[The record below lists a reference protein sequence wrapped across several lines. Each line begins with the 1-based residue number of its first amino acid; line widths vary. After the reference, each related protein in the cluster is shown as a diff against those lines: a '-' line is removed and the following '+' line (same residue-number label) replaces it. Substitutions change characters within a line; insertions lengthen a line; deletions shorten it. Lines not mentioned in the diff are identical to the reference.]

1 MMEEGKAVPQS
12 HVQEVG
18 GEGAKPGF
26 GAKLKAHFK
35 KWWWLHLIFF
45 IASTLIIVLC
55 VIAQDGV
62 DDSTLEIQSLT
73 FTNPTPN
80 SFHLEQ
86 TALLTN
92 HNRYHPHLDAFNA
105 SLSVGGS
112 EDKPFAYVEIPA
124 VHATETATTHFD
136 QEVQVVDLEAF
147 IDYNAQLWTNSSV
160 ELIVKG
166 RTELHEGKLPST
178 TVDFNKRIDMRGKS
192 RCPTFCSCFEGI
204 PGFNVTDFSIKLLPE
219 PDGANMIGTVYIPNP
234 TVLTLTMGNVTFNNY
249 VDDEFIGTS
258 LLSDLV
264 LRPGNNTV
272 SMRSTVNQTLVIEKV
287 TGTYKD
293 GMLPI
298 EVRSNS
304 SIYDGQHLEYFEKA
318 LQGSQ
323 QHIVLN
329 VGAALAALTGGES
342 AGS

>member
-1 MMEEGKAVPQS
+1 M
-12 HVQEVG
+12 
-18 GEGAKPGF
+18 
-26 GAKLKAHFK
+26 
-35 KWWWLHLIFF
+35 
-45 IASTLIIVLC
+45 
-55 VIAQDGV
+55 
-62 DDSTLEIQSLT
+62 
-73 FTNPTPN
+73 
-80 SFHLEQ
+80 
-86 TALLTN
+86 
-92 HNRYHPHLDAFNA
+92 
-105 SLSVGGS
+105 
-112 EDKPFAYVEIPA
+112 
-124 VHATETATTHFD
+124 HATETATTHLD

-147 IDYNAQLWTNSSV
+147 IDYNTQLWTNSSV
-160 ELIVKG
+160 DLVIKG
-166 RTELHEGKLPST
+166 RTKLHEMKFPTT
-178 TVDFNKRIDMRGKS
+178 TVDFHKRIDMRGES
-192 RCPTFCSCFEGI
+192 RYRVYLFMQLILIPSIGFEGL
-204 PGFNVTDFSIKLLPE
+204 PGFNVTDFSIKLIPE

-234 TVLTLTMGNVTFNNY
+234 TVLTLTMGNVTFNNF

-304 SIYDGQHLEYFEKA
+304 SIYNGQHLEYFEKA

-329 VGAALAALTGGES
+329 VGAALAALTGGGS
-342 AGS
+342 AG